1 MYVHSPSNI
10 CARQSLDYLNSE
22 YLQLFAFGRGMNYGF
37 WCFGSNVLV
46 RMCRPPPQITTRAAQ
61 DFCGMA
67 PTVPSSNEESQY
79 FTAGISFFFRQKRR
93 RSRGL
98 QIKVERSKIETSLE
112 GGASRE

>member
-1 MYVHSPSNI
+1 M
-10 CARQSLDYLNSE
+10 
-22 YLQLFAFGRGMNYGF
+22 AFGVLDPTS
-37 WCFGSNVLV
+37 WCG
-46 RMCRPPPQITTRAAQ
+46 CAEAPPQITTRAAQ

-79 FTAGISFFFRQKRR
+79 FTAGISFRQKRR

>member
-67 PTVPSSNEESQY
+67 PTV
-79 FTAGISFFFRQKRR
+79 R
-93 RSRGL
+93 L
-98 QIKVERSKIETSLE
+98 QMKKAIILLL
-112 GGASRE
+112 A